1 MKVEGRER
9 RREKRGTGGW
19 GGGGW
24 REGGKEGR
32 REKKRGE
39 EVDERER
46 WRGGRVEEMV
56 VSSLMSLVKNI
67 ILLTTSRD
75 RDSRTSSRPWRS
87 EPLLIW
93 EKVGT
98 LWKISEQ
105 LTTLPWRRGQGPS
118 KL

>member
-1 MKVEGRER
+1 MEEV
-9 RREKRGTGGW
+9 
-19 GGGGW
+19 
-24 REGGKEGR
+24 GGKEGR

>member
-1 MKVEGRER
+1 MEEV
-9 RREKRGTGGW
+9 
-19 GGGGW
+19 
-24 REGGKEGR
+24 GGKEGR

-46 WRGGRVEEMV
+46 WRGGRVEEMAV
-56 VSSLMSLVKNI
+56 RSLMSLVKNI